1 MGGRSQCLQVSEML
15 QIVNVTMLN
24 ARSSCGIICDG
35 GGSCSINGGGG
46 GGCDISGGGGA
57 VARQ

>member
-1 MGGRSQCLQVSEML
+1 ML

-24 ARSSCGIICDG
+24 ARSGCGIICDG
-35 GGSCSINGGGG
+35 GGSCSVNGGGG